1 MDRSDGGVC
10 GERMES
16 PVFEEFDPASDCGCP
31 GCVHG
36 RRALVP
42 PRPPAVRTAG
52 RRAVFRPLLVAATAS
67 AVIGACA
74 VPAPAAPHTAGRP
87 GLPGVPGAPADEEPA
102 TPQGPR
108 GPLYGPDGRTTDP
121 ADPADPV
128 DPPPP
133 SSVRAITRADIVER
147 AERWVAAKVPYSMS
161 AYWSDGYRQDCSG
174 FVSMAWNLPANEWT
188 GSLGQYAQKI
198 TKAELQPGDML
209 LFHNAAD
216 PQGGSHVVLFG
227 GWTDSTRTTYVAY
240 EQTRPNTLR
249 RSTPYAY
256 WNNSAGYVPY
266 RYLGVTASARGGT
279 LMGGLPGRLTRELLT
294 AGGVKAGGRRD
305 PDHS

>member
-1 MDRSDGGVC
+1 
-10 GERMES
+10 MEP
-16 PVFEEFDPASDCGCP
+16 PVFEELDPASDCDCP

-36 RRALVP
+36 RRALTR
-42 PRPPAVRTAG
+42 PRSPAARTAG
-52 RRAVFRPLLVAATAS
+52 RRAVFRPLLVAAAAS

-74 VPAPAAPHTAGRP
+74 VPAPAAPHTAGRS
-87 GLPGVPGAPADEEPA
+87 GSPGVPGAPADEGSG

-108 GPLYGPDGRTTDP
+108 GPLYGPDGRTPDP
-121 ADPADPV
+121 ADPTV
-128 DPPPP
+128 PPPP
-133 SSVRAITRADIVER
+133 SSVRVITRADIVER
-147 AERWVAAKVPYSMS
+147 AERWVAAKVPYSTS

-216 PQGGSHVVLFG
+216 PQSGSHVVLFG
-227 GWTDSTRTTYVAY
+227 GWTDSTRTAYVAY
-240 EQTRPNTLR
+240 EQVRPNTLR

-266 RYLGVTASARGGT
+266 RYLGVTASARGGILT
-279 LMGGLPGRLTRELLT
+279 GGLPGSLTRELLT
-294 AGGVKAGGRRD
+294 AGGVKAGGTDD

>member
-1 MDRSDGGVC
+1 
-10 GERMES
+10 MEA
-16 PVFEEFDPASDCGCP
+16 PVFEECDPPGDCGCP

-36 RRALVP
+36 RTALAP
-42 PRPPAVRTAG
+42 PRPPAVRAA
-52 RRAVFRPLLVAATAS
+52 RRRTGFRPLLVAAAAT

-74 VPAPAAPHTAGRP
+74 VPAPAAPHTTGRP
-87 GLPGVPGAPADEEPA
+87 GLPGAPADEGPA

-108 GPLYGPDGRTTDP
+108 GPLYGPDGPTGP
-121 ADPADPV
+121 A

-133 SSVRAITRADIVER
+133 PSVRAITRADIIER
-147 AERWVAAKVPYSMS
+147 AEGWVAAKVPYSTS
-161 AYWSDGYRQDCSG
+161 SYWSDGYRQDCSG

-198 TKAELQPGDML
+198 TKAELQPGDVL

-227 GWTDSTRTTYVAY
+227 GWTDGTRTAYVAY

-266 RYLGVTASARGGT
+266 RYLGVTASARDGWIPA
-279 LMGGLPGRLTRELLT
+279 LGLPAPPVRQLLT
-294 AGGVKAGGRRD
+294 AGGVKAGGTHD

>member
-52 RRAVFRPLLVAATAS
+52 RRAVFRPLLVAAAAS

-74 VPAPAAPHTAGRP
+74 VPALAAPHTAGRP

-102 TPQGPR
+102 TRRGLR

-121 ADPADPV
+121 ADPWTPRPRRRSAPGR
-128 DPPPP
+128 
-133 SSVRAITRADIVER
+133 VRGGAER
-147 AERWVAAKVPYSMS
+147 AALLV
-161 AYWSDGYRQDCSG
+161 
-174 FVSMAWNLPANEWT
+174 WT
-188 GSLGQYAQKI
+188 
-198 TKAELQPGDML
+198 
-209 LFHNAAD
+209 
-216 PQGGSHVVLFG
+216 
-227 GWTDSTRTTYVAY
+227 
-240 EQTRPNTLR
+240 
-249 RSTPYAY
+249 
-256 WNNSAGYVPY
+256 
-266 RYLGVTASARGGT
+266 
-279 LMGGLPGRLTRELLT
+279 
-294 AGGVKAGGRRD
+294 
-305 PDHS
+305 

>member
-1 MDRSDGGVC
+1 
-10 GERMES
+10 MES

-52 RRAVFRPLLVAATAS
+52 RRAVFRPLLVAAAAS

-74 VPAPAAPHTAGRP
+74 VPALAAPHTAGRP

-108 GPLYGPDGRTTDP
+108 GPLYGPDGRTT
-121 ADPADPV
+121 DPADPV

-227 GWTDSTRTTYVAY
+227 GWTDSTRTAYVAY

-266 RYLGVTASARGGT
+266 RYLGVTASARWGT
-279 LMGGLPGRLTRELLT
+279 LMGGSGH
-294 AGGVKAGGRRD
+294 A
-305 PDHS
+305 

>member
-1 MDRSDGGVC
+1 MRG
-10 GERMES
+10 
-16 PVFEEFDPASDCGCP
+16 
-31 GCVHG
+31 
-36 RRALVP
+36 
-42 PRPPAVRTAG
+42 PRPGRTAH
-52 RRAVFRPLLVAATAS
+52 RRPARPS
-67 AVIGACA
+67 
-74 VPAPAAPHTAGRP
+74 RS
-87 GLPGVPGAPADEEPA
+87 PGAPADEGPA

-121 ADPADPV
+121 ADPG

-133 SSVRAITRADIVER
+133 SSGRAITRADIIER
-147 AERWVAAKVPYSMS
+147 AERWVAAKVPYSVS

-198 TKAELQPGDML
+198 TKSELQPGDML

-227 GWTDSTRTTYVAY
+227 GWTDSTRTAYVAY

-266 RYLGVTASARGGT
+266 RYLGVTASARGG
-279 LMGGLPGRLTRELLT
+279 PSW
-294 AGGVKAGGRRD
+294 AGCRAR
-305 PDHS
+305 

>member
-1 MDRSDGGVC
+1 M
-10 GERMES
+10 
-16 PVFEEFDPASDCGCP
+16 FEEFDPVSDCDCP

-42 PRPPAVRTAG
+42 PRSPVVRTAG
-52 RRAVFRPLLVAATAS
+52 RRAVFRLFVLAAAAVS
-67 AVIGACA
+67 AVIGAYA
-74 VPAPAAPHTAGRP
+74 APALAAPHTTGRP
-87 GLPGVPGAPADEEPA
+87 GLPGVRGAPDDEGPA

-121 ADPADPV
+121 ADPAYPADPS
-128 DPPPP
+128 PP
-133 SSVRAITRADIVER
+133 SSVRVITRADIIER
-147 AERWVAAKVPYSMS
+147 AEKWVAAKVPYSVS

-174 FVSMAWNLPANEWT
+174 FVSMVWDLPANEWT

-227 GWTDSTRTTYVAY
+227 GWTDSARTTYVAY

-266 RYLGVTASARGGT
+266 RYLGVTASARGWT
-279 LMGGLPGRLTRELLT
+279 PVDGLPGSLTWELLK
-294 AGGVKAGGRRD
+294 AGGVKAGGTYD

>member
-1 MDRSDGGVC
+1 
-10 GERMES
+10 MEA
-16 PVFEEFDPASDCGCP
+16 PVFEEFDPPGDCECP

-36 RRALVP
+36 GRALAP
-42 PRPPAVRTAG
+42 PRPAAVRATG
-52 RRAVFRPLLVAATAS
+52 RRAGFRPLLVAAAAT

-74 VPAPAAPHTAGRP
+74 VPAPAAPHTVGRP
-87 GLPGVPGAPADEEPA
+87 GLPGVPGAPADEGSG

-108 GPLYGPDGRTTDP
+108 GPLYGPDGRTPGPTDPTVP
-121 ADPADPV
+121 ADPTVPV
-128 DPPPP
+128 PP

-147 AERWVAAKVPYSMS
+147 AERWVAAKVPYSAS
-161 AYWSDGYRQDCSG
+161 SYWSDGYRQDCSG

-249 RSTPYAY
+249 RTTPYAY

-266 RYLGVTASARGGT
+266 RHLGVTASARDGWIPAV
-279 LMGGLPGRLTRELLT
+279 GLPGSLTRELLT
-294 AGGVKAGGRRD
+294 AGGVRTWR
-305 PDHS
+305 HT